1 MRRLN
6 FFYSGNTVQP
16 QVQQIQPILTNEDP
30 LNITIGNPGLKP
42 SFVNRMQLF
51 FNDYKILTDRGIW
64 ISASYNFT
72 QNAIGNSVSVD
83 SVGKRVSQYVNVSG
97 NHAISAYG
105 GYSFKWHKPNINF
118 DFYGNVTDNTN
129 VSVVNNLANSTRS
142 QIYSLGNGIWT
153 SKEKKYEFSVRYSA
167 TYTQSRSTI
176 NTGVTTHYWTYS
188 IQPSTDVFLPF
199 KFQVHADADINLRQK
214 TSVFD
219 NNNNVVLLNAWLGRK
234 FLKND
239 ALLLKASGND
249 LLNQN
254 VGFNRT
260 VNSNFISQNT
270 YSTIKRY
277 FMFSLVWNFTK
288 PGTPAPARN

>member
-1 MRRLN
+1 
-6 FFYSGNTVQP
+6 F
-16 QVQQIQPILTNEDP
+16 
-30 LNITIGNPGLKP
+30 
-42 SFVNRMQLF
+42 
-51 FNDYKILTDRGIW
+51 
-64 ISASYNFT
+64 
-72 QNAIGNSVSVD
+72 
-83 SVGKRVSQYVNVSG
+83 VNVSG
-97 NHAISAYG
+97 NHSLSFYG

-118 DFYGNVTDNTN
+118 DFFGNLNNNTN
-129 VSVVNNLANSTRS
+129 VSVVNNLANSTNS
-142 QIYSLGNGIWT
+142 QNYTFGNGIWT
-153 SKEKKYEFSVRYSA
+153 SKEKKYEFSTRFSA
-167 TYTQSRSTI
+167 TYTQSQSTI
-176 NTGVTTHYWTYS
+176 NTSVTTHYWTYS
-188 IQPSTDVFLPF
+188 INPSADVFLPF
-199 KFQVHADADINLRQK
+199 KFQVHADADISLRQK

-234 FLKND
+234 FLKKD

-277 FMFSLVWNFTK
+277 FMLSLVWNFTK